1 MQLWLKWQKWGP
13 SKLKMFGRESM
24 IGGPH
29 VGRSEHY
36 SLPKLFLPHVAAALA
51 PENKLIE
58 TKKRDIVLRANE

>member
-1 MQLWLKWQKWGP
+1 
-13 SKLKMFGRESM
+13 M